1 MDTAATLSSVYCF
14 SLDDDL
20 RYRTIH
26 AATTA
31 AGRAWHCCIS
41 VLHFISCL
49 LFVSFLSSAA
59 ESEVAPSP
67 SYVLGYYSFKI
78 SGGLT
83 ECLVVSCR
91 VHQGMGTKLGKE
103 KPPQPQEK
111 KPPAKKIPPKPE
123 TAAEIV
129 PQSSEP
135 KANTAVVEVGVVNP
149 KPKAALTQCSTES
162 SDGNGSTAPV
172 AVTQPQS
179 QKIDDYSHFNQ
190 KLAIEDFDL
199 LKVNL
204 FHSTPLNMH
213 FVLNRILL
221 WYTRRR
227 S

>member
-1 MDTAATLSSVYCF
+1 
-14 SLDDDL
+14 
-20 RYRTIH
+20 
-26 AATTA
+26 
-31 AGRAWHCCIS
+31 
-41 VLHFISCL
+41 
-49 LFVSFLSSAA
+49 
-59 ESEVAPSP
+59 
-67 SYVLGYYSFKI
+67 
-78 SGGLT
+78 
-83 ECLVVSCR
+83 
-91 VHQGMGTKLGKE
+91 MGTKFG
-103 KPPQPQEK
+103 
-111 KPPAKKIPPKPE
+111 KPPAKKRPEPKPPENNKIRKPKPE

-149 KPKAALTQCSTES
+149 KPKAAVTQCSTES
-162 SDGNGSTAPV
+162 SDGNGNTAPV